1 MMLAL
6 MQTDSKTTE
15 LFLPTGETVP
25 VPAEVLSQG
34 PESKAMGFANLW
46 AFKAGLID
54 HQAFLANRDLIA
66 PCEVVLDEPLY
77 M

>member
-6 MQTDSKTTE
+6 MRTNPNTTE

-25 VPAEVLSQG
+25 VPAEVLGQG
-34 PESKAMGFANLW
+34 PESKALEFANLW
-46 AFKAGLID
+46 ALKAGLID
-54 HQAFLANRDLIA
+54 HKAFLANRDLIA
-66 PCEVVLDEPLY
+66 PCKVVLDEPLY